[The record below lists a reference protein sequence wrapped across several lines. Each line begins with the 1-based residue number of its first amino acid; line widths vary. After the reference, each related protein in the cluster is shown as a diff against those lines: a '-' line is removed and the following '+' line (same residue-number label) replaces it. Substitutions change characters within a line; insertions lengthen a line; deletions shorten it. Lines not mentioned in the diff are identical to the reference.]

1 MTQIDTGL
9 GLLGADL
16 GASLFEALT
25 SVDFVDI
32 YLGVLQ
38 DLICTG
44 GSEYGV
50 FIYSSI

>member
-1 MTQIDTGL
+1 MTQIDTDSGP
-9 GLLGADL
+9 LGADL
-16 GASLFEALT
+16 GVSLFGALK

-32 YLGVLQ
+32 YLGVSQ

-44 GSEYGV
+44 SSEHGV